1 MTDPI
6 DPGVLEAIL
15 ATADAEDD
23 EGRRDVWDGYAF
35 GGHRDLAQVV
45 SRAGRAIVAAEYI
58 VTRERWRAGP
68 EGTWLFRDGEE
79 I

>member
-1 MTDPI
+1 MTDHI

-15 ATADAEDD
+15 ATADAEDAG
-23 EGRRDVWDGYAF
+23 ERDVLWHGYAD
-35 GGHRDLAQVV
+35 GRHDDLA
-45 SRAGRAIVAAEYI
+45 RAVHRAEKAILAAEYI
-58 VTRERWRAGP
+58 VTRERWQAGP